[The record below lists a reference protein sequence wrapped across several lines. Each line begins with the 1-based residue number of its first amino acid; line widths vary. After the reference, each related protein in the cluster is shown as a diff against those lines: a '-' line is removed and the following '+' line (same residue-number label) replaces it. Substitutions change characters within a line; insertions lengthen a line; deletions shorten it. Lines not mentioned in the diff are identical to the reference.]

1 MKKEIALFG
10 GTGLIGSNILDI
22 LEDDR
27 DYSFIR
33 VITRRPV
40 KFTNQKFSNIVINF
54 NNYKSIKDSIKGCEA
69 VFVSIG
75 TTQSK
80 VKWDLKEYKKIDY
93 KIPIDIA
100 KACIENNINK
110 YLIVSSAGANINAK
124 GFYLS
129 LKGEIEK
136 EIINIGIKNTFIF
149 RPSLLI
155 GKRSE
160 YRFGEK
166 IAQIIM
172 PMVSFLFPDNYKP
185 IESFNVAKSMIKES
199 KKTINSTKFY
209 HFTDIMNILND

>member
-22 LEDDR
+22 LEEDR
-27 DYSFIR
+27 DYSLIR

-166 IAQIIM
+166 IAQVIM
-172 PMVSFLFPDNYKP
+172 PMISFLFPDNYKP
-185 IESFNVAKSMIKES
+185 IKSFDVAKSMIKES
-199 KKTINSTKFY
+199 KKTINSSKFY
-209 HFTDIMNILND
+209 HFSDIMNVLND

>member
-22 LEDDR
+22 LEEDR
-27 DYSFIR
+27 DYSLIR

-136 EIINIGIKNTFIF
+136 EIINIGIKNTYIF

-199 KKTINSTKFY
+199 KKTINRTKFY
-209 HFTDIMNILND
+209 HFADIMNILND

>member
-80 VKWDLKEYKKIDY
+80 VKWDLKEYKK
-93 KIPIDIA
+93 
-100 KACIENNINK
+100 NR
-110 YLIVSSAGANINAK
+110 L
-124 GFYLS
+124 
-129 LKGEIEK
+129 
-136 EIINIGIKNTFIF
+136 
-149 RPSLLI
+149 
-155 GKRSE
+155 
-160 YRFGEK
+160 
-166 IAQIIM
+166 
-172 PMVSFLFPDNYKP
+172 
-185 IESFNVAKSMIKES
+185 
-199 KKTINSTKFY
+199 
-209 HFTDIMNILND
+209 

>member
-10 GTGLIGSNILDI
+10 GTGLIGSDILDV
-22 LEDDR
+22 LKDDK
-27 DYSFIR
+27 DYSLIR
-33 VITRRPV
+33 VITRRAV
-40 KFTNQKFSNIVINF
+40 ELNNKKFINIVIDF
-54 NNYKSIKDSIKGCEA
+54 NNYKSIKDSIKGCRA

-80 VKWDLKEYKKIDY
+80 VKWDLKKYKKIDY
-93 KIPIDIA
+93 KIPVDIA
-100 KACIENNINK
+100 KACIENDINK

-136 EIINIGIKNTFIF
+136 DIISTGIKNIYIF

-166 IAQIIM
+166 IAQVIM
-172 PMVSFLFPDNYKP
+172 PVFSFLLPDNFKP
-185 IESFNVAKSMIKES
+185 IKSMYVAKSMVKKS
-199 KKTINSTKFY
+199 KKTINKTNFY
-209 HFTDIMNILND
+209 HFTEIMNILND

>member
-22 LEDDR
+22 LEEDR
-27 DYSFIR
+27 DYSLIR

-129 LKGEIEK
+129 LKG
-136 EIINIGIKNTFIF
+136 
-149 RPSLLI
+149 
-155 GKRSE
+155 
-160 YRFGEK
+160 
-166 IAQIIM
+166 
-172 PMVSFLFPDNYKP
+172 
-185 IESFNVAKSMIKES
+185 
-199 KKTINSTKFY
+199 
-209 HFTDIMNILND
+209 

>member
-22 LEDDR
+22 LEDDK
-27 DYSFIR
+27 DYSLIR

-40 KFTNQKFSNIVINF
+40 EFTNQKFSNIVINF
-54 NNYKSIKDSIKGCEA
+54 NNYKSIKDSIKECRA

-136 EIINIGIKNTFIF
+136 EIINIGIKNTYIF

-199 KKTINSTKFY
+199 KKTIKCTKFY